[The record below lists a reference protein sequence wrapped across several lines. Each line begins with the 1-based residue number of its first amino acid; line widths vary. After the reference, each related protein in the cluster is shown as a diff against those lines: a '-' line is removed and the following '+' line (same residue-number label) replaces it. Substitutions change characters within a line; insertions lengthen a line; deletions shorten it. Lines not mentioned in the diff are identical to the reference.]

1 MLGDGYLEDRKTA
14 NARLQIR
21 HAISQRLYVDWLYEE
36 FKDLVAKPPRQIGE
50 AYFFRTRSYPW
61 LTDLRKLYYPD
72 GIKRIPPDFSLSPL
86 GLAVWFMDDG
96 YVDQK
101 AAYFC
106 THAFDA
112 ISIRRAQDILAHY
125 RFETGLVKDR
135 NHYKVRLKVASTPEF
150 IQIIRPYVHPS
161 LLYKIRVAP

>member
-21 HAISQRLYVDWLYEE
+21 HAISQRLYVDWLYKE
-36 FKDLVAKPPRQIGE
+36 FRNVVSKPPRQIGE
-50 AYFFRTRSYPW
+50 AYFFRTRSYSW
-61 LTDLRKLYYPD
+61 LTELRQRYYPD
-72 GIKRIPPDFSLSPL
+72 GVKCIPSDLCLSPL

-106 THAFDA
+106 THAFDST
-112 ISIRRAQDILAHY
+112 SIRRAQDILAQYH
-125 RFETGLVKDR
+125 FESGLVKDR
-135 NHYKVRLKVASTPEF
+135 NHFKIRLKVASTPSF
-150 IQIIRPYVHPS
+150 IQTILPYMHPS